1 MTDTTPETVESYGEP
16 RPDARPVDLP
26 CKGPTC
32 DERVLTYLTEAD
44 SEARETVQVLRY
56 TPETDDERLVRYWF
70 CSPECRN
77 AFVEDADRDETLYD
91 ETPNASRQEAA
102 EGEEES

>member
-1 MTDTTPETVESYGEP
+1 MTDTTPETVESHGDH

-26 CKGPTC
+26 CKGLTC

-44 SEARETVQVLRY
+44 AEVCETVQVLRY

-70 CSPECRN
+70 CSPECCDG
-77 AFVEDADRDETLYD
+77 FVEDADRDETLYD
-91 ETPNASRQEAA
+91 ETSNADQQEAA
-102 EGEEES
+102 